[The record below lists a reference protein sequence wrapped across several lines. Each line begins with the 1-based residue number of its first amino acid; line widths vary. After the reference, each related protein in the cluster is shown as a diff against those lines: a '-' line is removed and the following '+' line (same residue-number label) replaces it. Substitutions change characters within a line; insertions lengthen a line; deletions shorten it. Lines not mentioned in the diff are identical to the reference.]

1 MYDVITDR
9 LRVIAYDVKIFRQ
22 VKAFDKCVDHERT
35 NRKSEQGKQ
44 SGFYIENKKS
54 GCVSPDGDWKEFV
67 IQNFADYMVEKTDKK
82 TDETTNEKYEQKIGI
97 SA

>member
-1 MYDVITDR
+1 MVN
-9 LRVIAYDVKIFRQ
+9 A
-22 VKAFDKCVDHERT
+22 
-35 NRKSEQGKQ
+35 
-44 SGFYIENKKS
+44 ENKKS

-82 TDETTNEKYEQKIGI
+82 TDETTNEKSEQEIGN